1 MSRGRQNAGSVL
13 LCVGSVRRLTRRSNV
28 NLDQCG
34 ERPPRLSEIGRAQGR
49 EVHVFGGARTRHD
62 PDAPEASSLVPSVNV
77 VVTNHAG
84 DILMIRRT
92 DGRDERLPRRCIAP
106 GSARSTALWR

>member
-1 MSRGRQNAGSVL
+1 LVARERGTTG
-13 LCVGSVRRLTRRSNV
+13 
-28 NLDQCG
+28 
-34 ERPPRLSEIGRAQGR
+34 P
-49 EVHVFGGARTRHD
+49 
-62 PDAPEASSLVPSVNV
+62 PEASSLVPSVNV

-92 DGRDERLPRRCIAP
+92 DRRDERLPRRCIAP